1 MSYAREKII
10 RKIGDSSGI
19 IFNREEREIYDLNIG
34 EKIRIMIEKPKQGDK
49 K

>member
-1 MSYAREKII
+1 MTYSREKII

-34 EKIRIMIEKPKQGDK
+34 EKIQIMIEKPTKGDK